1 MCTQE
6 GPQAASSLSGSSQPA
21 LASLLH
27 QLELM
32 ACTEASS
39 AVPASLQ
46 PVVQHTLDCI
56 SGAYQQP
63 PDTTPPDPD
72 KAPPPS
78 SHHQPSDSSSSVL
91 VSAEE
96 EPVALDEAWL
106 CLAELLCDE
115 DSWALSVGESWLY
128 RLLVEAAEQHMQHPQ
143 QQQEAHSHQQGEQY
157 FGAKDFDYPTSPGR
171 AYHRE
176 AGQVGLLPHPL
187 GCPPKPDAPAHLSN
201 QPQLSQLLRRVLAYS
216 SDRTNTGL
224 CFMRVVRRLL
234 MHLKLKCSLSQS
246 MQHQREASGAE
257 GASSVSR
264 VDSKGGRHRHSV
276 SAEDLL
282 ASTADPGMRGMH
294 DTAPEQGGSSLP
306 PKASA
311 SDEAHPLLM
320 HTSPALD
327 WGKSPQPS
335 RSASDAHALDSDDGQ
350 SAFRADGRSEVNQSG
365 MSHHRTQSDPRGMF
379 HTALSTAGSV
389 AALGGESEEGPGQ
402 GNVTGPGGAAPR
414 ALSSV
419 LSTAELTGFFQEPDK
434 QEGAIV
440 THEGIVLHDA
450 PLLGHSSPET
460 PAEPAGTASPDCAGD
475 TDVCCFWS
483 TKQVAADP
491 VSTPKI
497 CVFITFAP
505 YSTII

>member
-1 MCTQE
+1 MQE
-6 GPQAASSLSGSSQPA
+6 GQQTSSSMGEHSQPA

-32 ACTEASS
+32 ACTDAST

-56 SGAYQQP
+56 SGAYQHP
-63 PDTTPPDPD
+63 PERAPLDPD
-72 KAPPPS
+72 NAPPPT
-78 SHHQPSDSSSSVL
+78 SHHRPSDSSSSVL

-143 QQQEAHSHQQGEQY
+143 QQQEAHSYQQGEQY
-157 FGAKDFDYPTSPGR
+157 FDAEDFDYPTSPGR
-171 AYHRE
+171 AHHRE

-187 GCPPKPDAPAHLSN
+187 GGAPKPDAPAHLSN
-201 QPQLSQLLRRVLAYS
+201 QPQLSQLLRRVLSYS
-216 SDRTNTGL
+216 SGRTNTGL

-234 MHLKLKCSLSQS
+234 MHLKLKCSLSHS
-246 MQHQREASGAE
+246 MQHHGESSRAKSASN
-257 GASSVSR
+257 VPR
-264 VDSKGGRHRHSV
+264 VDSQGARHRH

-282 ASTADPGMRGMH
+282 ASTADPGMGGLH
-294 DTAPEQGGSSLP
+294 NTAPEQGGFALP
-306 PKASA
+306 PTASA
-311 SDEAHPLLM
+311 SNAKALADTHPLLM
-320 HTSPALD
+320 RTSPALN

-335 RSASDAHALDSDDGQ
+335 RSASDAHAPETDDGQ
-350 SAFRADGRSEVNQSG
+350 SAFRTDGGSEVNQSG

-389 AALGGESEEGPGQ
+389 AALGGESEDGPGQ
-402 GNVTGPGGAAPR
+402 SSVPGPGGAASR

-434 QEGAIV
+434 QEGALV
-440 THEGIVLHDA
+440 SHEGIILHDA
-450 PLLGHSSPET
+450 PLLGRSSPEP
-460 PAEPAGTASPDCAGD
+460 PAEPAGMMLCLCRCQPCLLLQAI
-475 TDVCCFWS
+475 F
-483 TKQVAADP
+483 
-491 VSTPKI
+491 
-497 CVFITFAP
+497 
-505 YSTII
+505 

>member
-1 MCTQE
+1 MQE
-6 GPQAASSLSGSSQPA
+6 GQQAASSQGSSSQPA

-32 ACTEASS
+32 ACTEAST

-56 SGAYQQP
+56 SSAYHQQP
-63 PDTTPPDPD
+63 PDPAYLDPD
-72 KAPPPS
+72 KAPLPT
-78 SHHQPSDSSSSVL
+78 SHHQPSDSLSSVL

-115 DSWALSVGESWLY
+115 DSWARSVGESWLY
-128 RLLVEAAEQHMQHPQ
+128 KLLVEAAEQLMQHPE
-143 QQQEAHSHQQGEQY
+143 QQQEGHSSQQGEQY
-157 FGAKDFDYPTSPGR
+157 FDAEDFDYPMSPGR
-171 AYHRE
+171 AHHRE

-187 GCPPKPDAPAHLSN
+187 GGPPKPDAPAHLSN
-201 QPQLSQLLRRVLAYS
+201 QPQLSQLLRTVLSYS

-246 MQHQREASGAE
+246 MQHHSEASGAKRE
-257 GASSVSR
+257 SNVPRAEL
-264 VDSKGGRHRHSV
+264 KGERQRHSA

-282 ASTADPGMRGMH
+282 DSTADPGMRGMH
-294 DTAPEQGGSSLP
+294 DTAPEQGGSALP

-311 SDEAHPLLM
+311 SDGAHPLLM
-320 HTSPALD
+320 HTSPALN

-335 RSASDAHALDSDDGQ
+335 RSASDAHALESDDGQ
-350 SAFRADGRSEVNQSG
+350 SAFRTDGGSEVHQSG

-389 AALGGESEEGPGQ
+389 AALGGEGDDGPGQ
-402 GNVTGPGGAAPR
+402 GNVTGPGGAASR

-419 LSTAELTGFFQEPDK
+419 LSTAELTGLFQEPDK

-450 PLLGHSSPET
+450 PLLGRSS
-460 PAEPAGTASPDCAGD
+460 AEPSAKPAGMMLCL
-475 TDVCCFWS
+475 CR
-483 TKQVAADP
+483 
-491 VSTPKI
+491 
-497 CVFITFAP
+497 
-505 YSTII
+505 

>member
-1 MCTQE
+1 MQE
-6 GPQAASSLSGSSQPA
+6 GQQAASSLGGNSQPV

-32 ACTEASS
+32 ACTDAST

-46 PVVQHTLDCI
+46 PIVQHTLHCI
-56 SGAYQQP
+56 SSAYQQP
-63 PDTTPPDPD
+63 PDPALDPD
-72 KAPPPS
+72 KAPPPT
-78 SHHQPSDSSSSVL
+78 SHHHQQSDSSSSVL

-115 DSWALSVGESWLY
+115 DSWAVSVGENWLY
-128 RLLVEAAEQHMQHPQ
+128 KLLVQAAEQHMQHPEQ
-143 QQQEAHSHQQGEQY
+143 QQKAQRYQQGEQY
-157 FGAKDFDYPTSPGR
+157 FDAEDFDYPTSPGR

-176 AGQVGLLPHPL
+176 AGQIGLLPHPL
-187 GCPPKPDAPAHLSN
+187 GGPPKPDAPAHLSN
-201 QPQLSQLLRRVLAYS
+201 QPQLSQLLRRVLSYS
-216 SDRTNTGL
+216 SDKTNTGL

-234 MHLKLKCSLSQS
+234 MHLKLKCSLTHS
-246 MQHQREASGAE
+246 MQHHGQPSGAE
-257 GASSVSR
+257 GASGVPG

-294 DTAPEQGGSSLP
+294 DTAPEQGGSALP

-320 HTSPALD
+320 HTSPALN
-327 WGKSPQPS
+327 WSKSPQPS
-335 RSASDAHALDSDDGQ
+335 RSASDAHALQSDDGQ
-350 SAFRADGRSEVNQSG
+350 SAFRTDGGSEVNQSG

-379 HTALSTAGSV
+379 HTAFSTAGSV
-389 AALGGESEEGPGQ
+389 AALGGEGEEGPGA
-402 GNVTGPGGAAPR
+402 GGAAPR

-450 PLLGHSSPET
+450 PLLGRSSPE
-460 PAEPAGTASPDCAGD
+460 PAEPAGMVLSLCR
-475 TDVCCFWS
+475 
-483 TKQVAADP
+483 
-491 VSTPKI
+491 
-497 CVFITFAP
+497 
-505 YSTII
+505 